1 MPYTFGALV
10 PHSPLLIEDIAK
22 ENYPVFSP
30 TLNAYNKIKEKIKD
44 EKIEIIIIISSHGPL
59 LINSFALG
67 VALEY
72 KTSLAE
78 FGCFMEKKSFKCPIN
93 FSRDL
98 LHFLYKNYPLKTI
111 NYQSLDYAS
120 SIPLEL
126 LLDTESKVQVVPIL
140 CSDNL
145 DLKNHWQFGQAIGQ
159 FLETREEKVAI
170 IASGDLSHKISKSS
184 PAGYSPKGQKFDNRI
199 IDYLNKNSS
208 VIDNI
213 LKLEPEYIEEVE
225 ESALKPLS
233 LMLGINKANY
243 QAEKLAYQNDFGVGY
258 LSFLFN
264 K

>member
-1 MPYTFGALV
+1 MSYTFSALV
-10 PHSPLLIEDIAK
+10 PHSPLLIEEIAR
-22 ENYPVFSP
+22 ENYAVFTK
-30 TLNAYNKIKEKIKD
+30 TLLAYQKIKEKLIGEQID
-44 EKIEIIIIISSHGPL
+44 VIIIISPHGPL
-59 LINSFALG
+59 LMDSFGLG

-78 FGCFMEKKSFKCPIN
+78 FGCFMEKKSFKAPIT

-98 LHFLYKNYPLKTI
+98 LHFLYKDQPLRTLNYP
-111 NYQSLDYAS
+111 SLDYAS

-126 LLDTESKVQVVPIL
+126 LIDEESKIMVLPIL

-145 DLKNHWQFGQAIGQ
+145 SLESHFQFGQAIAQ
-159 FLETREEKVAI
+159 FLDTRKEKVAI

-184 PAGYSPKGQKFDNRI
+184 PAGYSPKGQRFDNRLME
-199 IDYLNKNSS
+199 YLNKPSS
-208 VIDNI
+208 VVENI
-213 LKLEPEYIEEVE
+213 LKLEVSYIEEVK
-225 ESALKPLS
+225 ESALKPL
-233 LMLGINKANY
+233 LINLGINNGKY